1 MLSVLIVHWNTADLL
16 QRCLGSIF
24 RFHPDLPL
32 EVIVVDNAS
41 SDGAAAMVLRD
52 FPQVKLV
59 EAGRNTGYAAGNNL
73 AFSFASGSSLLA
85 LNPDTEF
92 LRPTLAEAEA
102 VLHAKPD
109 RGCVAIRLLDPD
121 GTRQSSVRGFPTWKG
136 IIGDITGLGRRFP
149 GSGWDS
155 YRLDGFD
162 YDVSGPAPQ
171 PMGTFLLFRREALAA
186 VGDPK
191 HPFDE
196 DFPIFFNDVDLLKR
210 LADKGWQTWYEAT
223 LSILHHGGM
232 STRQVRKSMIWESH
246 RSLIRYAKKHM
257 LGGAGLLVFPFAAGL
272 IWLAA
277 LYRAR
282 GFDAGFRR

>member
-16 QRCLGSIF
+16 ERCLGSIF

-41 SDGAAAMVLRD
+41 SDGAPAMVLRE
-52 FPQVKLV
+52 FPQVKLIQP
-59 EAGRNTGYAAGNNL
+59 GRNTGYAAGNNL
-73 AFSFASGSSLLA
+73 AFSSASGTSLLA

-92 LRPTLAEAEA
+92 VRPTLAEAERL
-102 VLHAKPD
+102 LHADPR
-109 RGCVAIRLLDPD
+109 RGCLAIRLVDPD
-121 GTRQSSVRGFPTWKG
+121 GSVQPSVRGFPTWMG
-136 IIGDITGLGRRFP
+136 IIGDISGLGRRFP
-149 GSGWDS
+149 GSAWDG
-155 YRLDGFD
+155 YRLSGFD
-162 YDVSGPAPQ
+162 YEGSGPAPQ
-171 PMGTFLLFRREALAA
+171 PMGTFLMFRREALSSI
-186 VGDPK
+186 GDSG

-196 DFPIFFNDVDLLKR
+196 EFPIFFNDVDLAKR
-210 LADKGWQTWYEAT
+210 LGDKGWETWYEAS

-257 LGGAGLLVFPFAAGL
+257 LGGSGFIIFPFAATL
-272 IWLAA
+272 IWIAA
-277 LYRAR
+277 LVRAK